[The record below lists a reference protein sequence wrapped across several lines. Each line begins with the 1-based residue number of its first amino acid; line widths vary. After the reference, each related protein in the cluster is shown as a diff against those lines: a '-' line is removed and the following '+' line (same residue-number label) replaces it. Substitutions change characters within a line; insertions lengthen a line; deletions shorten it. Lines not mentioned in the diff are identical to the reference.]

1 MAEPTTTGA
10 RASHLA
16 IGEVLGL
23 LVEEFPEVTISKIR
37 FLESQ
42 GLIDPERTPSGY
54 RKFYDD
60 DIELLRC
67 VLREQRENFLPL
79 KVIKERLDS
88 GEIDPTDEQQRP
100 RGIKNVA
107 DDLLEDPPSP
117 TIEQSRLEHP
127 SGSMTS
133 IPAAAVETVA
143 TTLPF
148 DGEAPST
155 IPTEALAGPL
165 ADRLTA
171 VELCDATGLTKQ
183 QLDELE
189 SYGVLGSDAG
199 AGGSTFGPD
208 ALEIARCAKQLL
220 DAGVDARHLRGWRV
234 AAERESGL
242 FEQLIQP
249 LLRQRNPDANRQV
262 LDDLAQLEAVGG
274 RLRTALVHAA
284 LRHHSTS

>member
-10 RASHLA
+10 SASHLA
-16 IGEVLGL
+16 IGEVLAL
-23 LVEEFPEVTISKIR
+23 LLDEFPDVTISKIR

-54 RKFYDD
+54 RKFYED

-88 GEIDPTDEQQRP
+88 GEIDPTNEQQRP

-107 DDLLEDPPSP
+107 DDLLDAPP
-117 TIEQSRLEHP
+117 TAEQSRLEHP
-127 SGSMTS
+127 SGRPSES
-133 IPAAAVETVA
+133 DDPAAGAA
-143 TTLPF
+143 LTLAF
-148 DGEAPST
+148 DGEDIPSAV
-155 IPTEALAGPL
+155 ALAGPL

-171 VELCDATGLTKQ
+171 VELCDATGLTMR

-189 SYGVLGSDAG
+189 SYGVLGPDAG
-199 AGGSTFGPD
+199 VGGSTFGPD
-208 ALEIARCAKQLL
+208 ALEIALCAKLLL

-234 AAERESGL
+234 GAEREAGL

-249 LLRQRNPDANRQV
+249 LLRQRNPDANRQA
-262 LDDLAQLEAVGG
+262 LDHLAELESVGG
-274 RLRTALVHAA
+274 RLRSALVHAA
-284 LRHHSTS
+284 LRHHSTP